1 MEKKSP
7 GRARRPTGL
16 SFGRKANSRTV
27 VRPLKTKIRIHVP
40 LRNPDAEKQS
50 TLHFTEVPMNTH
62 RPTAVIGVLCLC
74 LGLLAAAPMAWSD
87 TPETGTAIRD
97 IDPGR
102 IEGVVKDA
110 ATGQIIRDAYV
121 YVEGSKQAAMTND
134 AGKFYLEKVPAGN
147 GVLKASRKG
156 YKPIELQVQIE
167 HKKTSN
173 YTVQLK
179 AVPKPVQEDQS

>member
-1 MEKKSP
+1 MFRSET
-7 GRARRPTGL
+7 RMR
-16 SFGRKANSRTV
+16 
-27 VRPLKTKIRIHVP
+27 
-40 LRNPDAEKQS
+40 EKQS
-50 TLHFTEVPMNTH
+50 TLHYTEVPMNTH
-62 RPTAVIGVLCLC
+62 RLTAAAAVLC

-121 YVEGSKQAAMTND
+121 YVEGCKQAAMTND
-134 AGKFYLEKVPAGN
+134 AGKFYLDKVPAGN

-167 HKKTSN
+167 HKKTSS